1 MIKKLV
7 ILIVISLYLTACNN
21 KSGTINC
28 TMSQNEELLGYNIT
42 SNYSIIYKD
51 NYVTEVN
58 GQDIIVSDFNDTIE
72 ELENELTSGYDEL
85 NELYGGHNY
94 NINKEDN
101 KLIIDININF
111 NELKL
116 KEYIEGIPL
125 LTDYYKNNKLLKD
138 GLILYYEDGGYQCN

>member
-21 KSGTINC
+21 KNGTINC

-94 NINKEDN
+94 NISKEDN

>member
-1 MIKKLV
+1 M
-7 ILIVISLYLTACNN
+7 VISLYLTACNN

>member
-21 KSGTINC
+21 KNGIINC

>member
-21 KSGTINC
+21 KNGIINC

-51 NYVTEVN
+51 NYVTEVD

>member
-7 ILIVISLYLTACNN
+7 MLIVISLYLTACNN
-21 KSGTINC
+21 KNGTINC

>member
-1 MIKKLV
+1 
-7 ILIVISLYLTACNN
+7 
-21 KSGTINC
+21 
-28 TMSQNEELLGYNIT
+28 MSQNEELLGYNIT

>member
-21 KSGTINC
+21 KNGTINC

>member
-58 GQDIIVSDFNDTIE
+58 GEDIIVSDFNDTIE